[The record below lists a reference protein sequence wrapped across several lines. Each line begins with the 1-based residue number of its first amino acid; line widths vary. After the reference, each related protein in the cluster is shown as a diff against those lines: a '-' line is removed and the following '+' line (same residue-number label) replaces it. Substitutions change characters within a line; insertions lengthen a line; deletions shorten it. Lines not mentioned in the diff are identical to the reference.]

1 MMPNLN
7 YGIMEIDN
15 SNGAK
20 VDANNGAKYKNTKEQ
35 LIAEIRQRPNITQTE
50 LSGILSLSRRTV
62 QRMMKELIN
71 ENKIA
76 RVGSTRSGYW
86 KIID

>member
-1 MMPNLN
+1 MTKTSQ
-7 YGIMEIDN
+7 GIMEIDN
-15 SNGAK
+15 SNGAR

>member
-1 MMPNLN
+1 
-7 YGIMEIDN
+7 MEIDN

-20 VDANNGAKYKNTKEQ
+20 VDVNNGAKYENTKEQ

>member
-1 MMPNLN
+1 
-7 YGIMEIDN
+7 MEIDN

-35 LIAEIRQRPNITQTE
+35 LIAEIRQRPNIIQTE